1 MPSRC
6 IHVVHVTGFLFLRL
20 NNILVLCIHCIF
32 KIHLSSDR
40 HLGWFHLLF
49 IVTSAAMNVGM
60 QISLQDPV
68 FTFCFI
74 SWMNTQ
80 KWHCWI
86 ILCFYFLIFLRNLR
100 CFHMHYFTFPLTV
113 HRDSN
118 LSAAMLTLVIPGG
131 FVFSFFFLI
140 VAILLGVRWYLS
152 VVLIWISLMINDV
165 EHFLYAH
172 LSSVRIFSSYDRYHC
187 IGKIPHCV

>member
-1 MPSRC
+1 MSLWTAC
-6 IHVVHVTGFLFLRL
+6 FTQHNAFKVHPCCACNRLSFLRL

-118 LSAAMLTLVIPGG
+118 LSAAVLTLVIPGG
-131 FVFSFFFLI
+131 FVFSFFFFNSSHFI
-140 VAILLGVRWYLS
+140 GCEV
-152 VVLIWISLMINDV
+152 ISQCGFDLN
-165 EHFLYAH
+165 
-172 LSSVRIFSSYDRYHC
+172 FSDD
-187 IGKIPHCV
+187 